1 MRTVPRS
8 AVVAMN
14 RHRDDAEDPGWRALP
29 VEAGGLTVEDVRARI
44 AAGIDPETP
53 EEYILRVR

>member
-1 MRTVPRS
+1 
-8 AVVAMN
+8 MN